1 MNKSS
6 VFNTFEEQT
15 GVSAS
20 GLKKS
25 IGIGLIVVLSIIGF
39 SMLGSVIE
47 SVDANEICVIQD
59 PLDGELHWYT
69 SAGYKGQW
77 FGKVTKYPKRNI
89 YRFNAIYEEA
99 DGKRVISQDHR
110 LKIGFNDGGGGMV
123 DGSIQYDMPLDSKNL
138 SELHSKFGSAEAIQA
153 QLVETVVKKSIYMT
167 GPLMSSRESFAEKK
181 NDLIHYVEDQ
191 IANGVYKTR
200 RREER
205 VKDTLTGTD
214 KTLLVSEIVIGSNSL
229 PERQETGQ
237 LTVFGIKPFNF
248 SISELGY
255 DTVVLDQIKKQ
266 QEITM
271 AVQTSIA
278 KAREAEQNAI
288 TVGKEGEASAAK
300 ARWEQEVVKA
310 REVTAA
316 EQRKAVALLDVQT
329 ADARKREQTLIGE
342 GEGARRRAAMIADG
356 ALDKKLDAYVKVQQV
371 YADAIKNYQGQW
383 VPSVIMG
390 QGGGGQ
396 QANAATSLLEL
407 MGVKAARDLG
417 LDMNIP
423 KNAGNSK

>member
-1 MNKSS
+1 MRLMDE
-6 VFNTFEEQT
+6 VERET
-15 GVSAS
+15 GISAS
-20 GLKKS
+20 KMGKGIS
-25 IGIGLIVVLSIIGF
+25 IAVFAIIAITCLS
-39 SMLGSVIE
+39 LVGSVVE

-59 PLDGELHWYT
+59 PIDGELHWYT
-69 SAGYKGQW
+69 TAGYKAQW

-89 YRFNAIYEEA
+89 FRFNAVYEDRE
-99 DGKRVISQDHR
+99 GKRHIVEDHR
-110 LKIGFNDGGGGMV
+110 IKVGFNDGGGGMI
-123 DGSIQYDMPLDSKNL
+123 DGSIQYDMPVDPKNL
-138 SELHSKFGSAEAIQA
+138 SSLHEKFGSPEAIQA

-205 VKDTLTGTD
+205 VKDTLTGVD
-214 KTLLVSEIVIGSNSL
+214 KTLLVSEIVVGQNGL

-237 LTVFGIKPFNF
+237 LTTFGIKPFNF

-255 DTVVLDQIKKQ
+255 DTAVIDQIKKQ

-288 TVGKEGEASAAK
+288 TVGKEGEAAAAK
-300 ARWEQEVVKA
+300 AKWEQEVEKA

-316 EQRKAVALLDVQT
+316 QQRKEVAKLDAEAAALTKEKLILEGQGE
-329 ADARKREQTLIGE
+329 AQKRQLI
-342 GEGARRRAAMIADG
+342 MTADG
-356 ALDKKLDAYVKVQQV
+356 ALDKKIAAYIEAQKVW
-371 YADAIKNYQGQW
+371 ADAFAKHPHPL
-383 VPSVIMG
+383 VPSVMMG
-390 QGGGGQ
+390 GNGTSGN
-396 QANAATSLLEL
+396 NAASQFMDMMML
-407 MGVKAARDLG
+407 KAAKELAV
-417 LDMNIP
+417 NP
-423 KNAGNSK
+423 NAR

>member
-1 MNKSS
+1 MRDTS
-6 VFNTFEEQT
+6 VFGKLEEE
-15 GVSAS
+15 GAPVGAIKK
-20 GLKKS
+20 GL
-25 IGIGLIVVLSIIGF
+25 GIVVIAVVAIIGF
-39 SMLGSVIE
+39 FLLGSIVE

-69 SAGYKGQW
+69 SAGYKPQW

-89 YRFNAIYEEA
+89 YRFGATYEESS
-99 DGKRVISQDHR
+99 GKRVIKEDHR

-123 DGSIQYDMPLDSKNL
+123 DGSIQYDMPVDPKNL
-138 SELHSKFGSAEAIQA
+138 SELHSKFGSAESIQA

-181 NDLIHYVEDQ
+181 NDLIHFVEDQ

-214 KTLLVSEIVIGSNSL
+214 KTLLVSEIVMGNNGL
-229 PERQETGQ
+229 PERQENGQ
-237 LTVFGIKPFNF
+237 LIAFGIKPFNF

-255 DTVVLDQIKKQ
+255 DSAVLDQIKKQ

-300 ARWEQEVVKA
+300 AKWEQEVEKA

-316 EQRKAVALLDVQT
+316 QQRKEVAKLDAEAAALTKQKEILL
-329 ADARKREQTLIGE
+329 GE
-342 GEGARRRAAMIADG
+342 GEGARKRAVMVADG
-356 ALDKKLDAYVKVQQV
+356 ALEKKLEAYIKVNQM
-371 YADAIKNYQGQW
+371 YAEAIKGYSGQW
-383 VPSVIMG
+383 VPSVVMGG
-390 QGGGGQ
+390 QGSGS
-396 QANAATSLLEL
+396 ANGATSL
-407 MGVKAARDLG
+407 MDMMAIKAARDLS
-417 LDMNIP
+417 LDMSMP
-423 KNAGNSK
+423 RGNSNGK